1 MCLIP
6 CMQTRLYTTR
16 LCLLSWGGR
25 YISNAVGN
33 LVSAWRVSDAQVIN
47 HSTAHG
53 TLRLEKAEFE
63 ALCYFKCMTGDYKKG
78 RDFFFFLF
86 S

>member
-1 MCLIP
+1 M
-6 CMQTRLYTTR
+6 
-16 LCLLSWGGR
+16 LSLAGG
-25 YISNAVGN
+25 YISKAAGN
-33 LVSAWRVSDAQVIN
+33 LVSAWRVLDAQVIN

-86 S
+86 FLNAKSKTKVMWK

>member
-1 MCLIP
+1 
-6 CMQTRLYTTR
+6 MQTRLYTIR
-16 LCLLSWGGR
+16 LCLLSLAGQGGR
-25 YISNAVGN
+25 YISIAVGN

-78 RDFFFFLF
+78 RDFFFLFLF

>member
-6 CMQTRLYTTR
+6 CMQTGLYITR
-16 LCLLSWGGR
+16 PCLLSFGG
-25 YISNAVGN
+25 YISNAAGHR
-33 LVSAWRVSDAQVIN
+33 VSAWRVLDAQVIN
-47 HSTAHG
+47 HSTPRG
-53 TLRLEKAEFE
+53 TLRQEKAKFE

-78 RDFFFFLF
+78 QDFFF

>member
-1 MCLIP
+1 MFAFI
-6 CMQTRLYTTR
+6 
-16 LCLLSWGGR
+16 GGGGG

-53 TLRLEKAEFE
+53 TLRLVKAEFE
-63 ALCYFKCMTGDYKKG
+63 ALCYFKRMTGDYKKG
-78 RDFFFFLF
+78 QDFFFFFFLNAK
-86 S
+86 SKTKVMWK